1 MKKVNQETFTAHSS
15 SAVSGGEAGSQPV
28 IDYWFITSDS
38 LLEWNLLLQWPQ
50 TSDEALSILVMLKV
64 RFRCDCHSVTLAERE
79 VLSQIIRIKLQH
91 LEKKMNR
98 EKKTSNSFTQKTYK
112 NTTETFK
119 FIYSKHVHLFIKP
132 PNTPALAETHKDQK
146 LRKTRIKKLPPALR
160 WLNTIMLL
168 MFLQVCEEEEQ
179 WRYLSSRHMQGD
191 GDVVPNIKLWILNQL
206 PSFHQVFVTSL

>member
-64 RFRCDCHSVTLAERE
+64 RFRSDCHSVTLTERE

-112 NTTETFK
+112 NTTETFSLFTVNM
-119 FIYSKHVHLFIKP
+119 FIYSSNLQTHQLWQKH
-132 PNTPALAETHKDQK
+132 T
-146 LRKTRIKKLPPALR
+146 KTKNSERQESKS
-160 WLNTIMLL
+160 
-168 MFLQVCEEEEQ
+168 FLQL
-179 WRYLSSRHMQGD
+179 YD
-191 GDVVPNIKLWILNQL
+191 D
-206 PSFHQVFVTSL
+206 

>member
-64 RFRCDCHSVTLAERE
+64 RFRSDCHSVTLTERE

-112 NTTETFK
+112 NTTETFSL
-119 FIYSKHVHLFIKP
+119 FTVNIIYSSNLQTHQLWQKH
-132 PNTPALAETHKDQK
+132 T
-146 LRKTRIKKLPPALR
+146 KTKNSERQESKS
-160 WLNTIMLL
+160 
-168 MFLQVCEEEEQ
+168 FLQL
-179 WRYLSSRHMQGD
+179 YD
-191 GDVVPNIKLWILNQL
+191 D
-206 PSFHQVFVTSL
+206 

>member
-64 RFRCDCHSVTLAERE
+64 RFRCDCHSVTLTERE

-112 NTTETFK
+112 NTTETFSL
-119 FIYSKHVHLFIKP
+119 FTVNIIYSSNLQTHQLWQKH
-132 PNTPALAETHKDQK
+132 T
-146 LRKTRIKKLPPALR
+146 KTKNSERQESKS
-160 WLNTIMLL
+160 
-168 MFLQVCEEEEQ
+168 FLQL
-179 WRYLSSRHMQGD
+179 YD
-191 GDVVPNIKLWILNQL
+191 D
-206 PSFHQVFVTSL
+206 

>member
-64 RFRCDCHSVTLAERE
+64 RFRSDCHSVTLAERE

-112 NTTETFK
+112 NTTETFSLFTVNM
-119 FIYSKHVHLFIKP
+119 FIYSSNLQTQQLWQKH
-132 PNTPALAETHKDQK
+132 T
-146 LRKTRIKKLPPALR
+146 KTKNSERQESKS
-160 WLNTIMLL
+160 
-168 MFLQVCEEEEQ
+168 FLQL
-179 WRYLSSRHMQGD
+179 YD
-191 GDVVPNIKLWILNQL
+191 D
-206 PSFHQVFVTSL
+206 